1 MDKHFRVVTLA
12 STDEPQ
18 TLVWKAMHQ
27 CYFEGFVG
35 NCTYP
40 PTEADAGA
48 RVIKHLLKGNRGH
61 YGCYSSDTEV
71 MTQRGWVAWPDVS
84 PSDNLL
90 AVDIETG
97 LAHFEV
103 PRALQS
109 YTVPQGDY
117 LYTIASQRVSLS
129 VTADHRMVVSARTK
143 QGWTPWQFRTAADIV
158 GKAVRYLSATQLSD
172 SDRKLPSDLPQ
183 GVDLINLFK
192 LAGFFYGDGVRS
204 QAKPPASLRFRLKKL
219 HKIAYLHSLGM
230 PVALCKGDRFTIR
243 HAEVAA
249 WIHKY
254 FSYDS
259 GKTLPNFILTL
270 PATLF
275 HALLDGLKHS
285 DGTCKGATW
294 ALDSC
299 EKVALDLLQAAAH
312 LNQMSTS
319 LTLNNPNE
327 GEGHANHRAC
337 WRLHFNNQGNTPRFE
352 PAQTGRTRGSES
364 VVEYNGIVYCASVST
379 GALLVRHNRKV
390 MVSGNCLE
398 HPQITFAV
406 GGFPHSVMQ
415 QARTHRVGVSFD
427 VQSGRYTGKRVLKLF
442 TSGRP
447 SYPELEEVFY
457 IRPEGDYTD
466 RQGKKYTFYEVD
478 RQRYLD
484 ATLASAEAFNRFIT
498 HGHAEEHARE
508 LLPYS
513 VRQNFVV
520 SFNLRSLMHF
530 LDLRAKL
537 DAQLEIRQLCDLL
550 MIEFTRW
557 TPDIAVWYLENRW
570 AKARLA
576 P

>member
-27 CYFEGFVG
+27 DYSEGFVG

-40 PTEADAGA
+40 PTEADAGTK
-48 RVIKHLLKGNRGH
+48 VIKHLLAGGKG
-61 YGCYSSDTEV
+61 
-71 MTQRGWVAWPDVS
+71 
-84 PSDNLL
+84 
-90 AVDIETG
+90 
-97 LAHFEV
+97 HFG
-103 PRALQS
+103 P
-109 YTVPQGDY
+109 
-117 LYTIASQRVSLS
+117 
-129 VTADHRMVVSARTK
+129 
-143 QGWTPWQFRTAADIV
+143 
-158 GKAVRYLSATQLSD
+158 
-172 SDRKLPSDLPQ
+172 
-183 GVDLINLFK
+183 
-192 LAGFFYGDGVRS
+192 
-204 QAKPPASLRFRLKKL
+204 
-219 HKIAYLHSLGM
+219 
-230 PVALCKGDRFTIR
+230 
-243 HAEVAA
+243 
-249 WIHKY
+249 
-254 FSYDS
+254 
-259 GKTLPNFILTL
+259 
-270 PATLF
+270 
-275 HALLDGLKHS
+275 
-285 DGTCKGATW
+285 
-294 ALDSC
+294 
-299 EKVALDLLQAAAH
+299 
-312 LNQMSTS
+312 
-319 LTLNNPNE
+319 
-327 GEGHANHRAC
+327 
-337 WRLHFNNQGNTPRFE
+337 
-352 PAQTGRTRGSES
+352 
-364 VVEYNGIVYCASVST
+364 
-379 GALLVRHNRKV
+379 
-390 MVSGNCLE
+390 LE
-398 HPQITFAV
+398 HPQITLAV

-427 VQSGRYTGKRVLKLF
+427 VQSGRYTGKRVLDLF
-442 TSGRP
+442 ASECP
-447 SYPELEEVFY
+447 SYHELEEVFY

-466 RQGKKYTFYEVD
+466 RQGKKYTFSEVD